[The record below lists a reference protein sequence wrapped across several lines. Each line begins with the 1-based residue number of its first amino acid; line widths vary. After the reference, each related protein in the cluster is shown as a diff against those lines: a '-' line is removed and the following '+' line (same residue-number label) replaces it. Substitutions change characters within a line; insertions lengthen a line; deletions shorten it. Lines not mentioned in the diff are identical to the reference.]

1 VLDSGQAEWKGRCRE
16 ARRGQGIWRGEQKGD
31 GMRIAAGILMVA
43 FALFLLIDGVFSVS
57 HYGMDVYEL
66 AFSLLLIV
74 PTAFVFAGGVF
85 CLERKYWKVCLASAS
100 LAAFIMILWLTGHAA
115 GSIWLA
121 WVVSMVGTFPIVFVC
136 LTKREWQEI

>member
-1 VLDSGQAEWKGRCRE
+1 
-16 ARRGQGIWRGEQKGD
+16 
-31 GMRIAAGILMVA
+31 MVA

-74 PTAFVFAGGVF
+74 PTAFVFAGGVL

-121 WVVSMVGTFPIVFVC
+121 WVVSMVGTFPIIFVC